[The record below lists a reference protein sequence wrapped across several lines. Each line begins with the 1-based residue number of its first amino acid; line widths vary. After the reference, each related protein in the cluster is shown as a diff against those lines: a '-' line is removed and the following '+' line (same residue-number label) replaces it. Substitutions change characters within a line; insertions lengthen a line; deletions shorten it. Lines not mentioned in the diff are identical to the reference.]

1 MNNQKVITNRK
12 NLYAFKG
19 KLLAFL
25 LRHDKMY
32 DFDQHGWRKV
42 SDLTE
47 NHGFTVS
54 ELEEIVENDNKNRY
68 EFSDDKSSIRARQGH
83 SISVDVELEEKTP
96 PDVLYHGTASRF
108 ISSIMDQGI
117 MKMTRLYVHLS
128 PTFETAVN
136 VGKRHGSPAVLTID
150 SKKMASD
157 GCKFYLSRNGVW
169 LTDFVDIKYINGI
182 WKNCLDN
189 QTDSTLKQ

>member
-12 NLYAFKG
+12 NLLAFKG

-32 DFDQHGWRKV
+32 EFDQHGWRKV

-54 ELEEIVENDNKNRY
+54 ELEEIVEKDNKNRY
-68 EFSDDKSSIRARQGH
+68 EFSDDKSNIRARQGH

-108 ISSIMDQGI
+108 VGSIMDQGI
-117 MKMTRLYVHLS
+117 IKMTRLYVHLS
-128 PTFETAVN
+128 ATFDTAIN
-136 VGKRHGSPAVLTID
+136 VGKRHGTPVVLTID

-157 GCKFYLSRNGVW
+157 GCKFYLSTNGVW
-169 LTDFVDIKYINGI
+169 LTDFVDVKYINGI
-182 WKNCLDN
+182 WENCLDN
-189 QTDSTLKQ
+189 YSSNQEKQ

>member
-54 ELEEIVENDNKNRY
+54 ELEEIVEKDNKNRY

-83 SISVDVELEEKTP
+83 SISVDVDLEEKTP

-108 ISSIMDQGI
+108 ISSIMDRGI

-128 PTFETAVN
+128 AMFDTAIN
-136 VGKRHGSPAVLTID
+136 VGMRHGSPAIITID

-157 GCKFYLSRNGVW
+157 GCKFYLSTNGVW
-169 LTDFVDIKYINGI
+169 LTDFVDVKYINGI
-182 WKNCLDN
+182 WKNCLDEYSSN
-189 QTDSTLKQ
+189 QENQ

>member
-1 MNNQKVITNRK
+1 MNNQKVIANGK
-12 NLYAFKG
+12 NLLAFKG

-54 ELEEIVENDNKNRY
+54 ELEEIVEKDNKNRY
-68 EFSDDKSSIRARQGH
+68 EFSDDKSCIRARQGH

-108 ISSIMDQGI
+108 ISSIMVQGI

-128 PTFETAVN
+128 ATFDTAIN
-136 VGKRHGSPAVLTID
+136 VGKRHGTPAVLTID
-150 SKKMASD
+150 SKKMSSD
-157 GCKFYLSRNGVW
+157 GCKFYLSTNGVW
-169 LTDFVDIKYINGI
+169 LTDFVDVKYINGI

-189 QTDSTLKQ
+189 YSSNQEKQ

>member
-47 NHGFTVS
+47 NHAFTVS

-68 EFSDDKSSIRARQGH
+68 EFSDDKNYIRARQGH
-83 SISVDVELEEKTP
+83 SISVDVDLDEKTP

-128 PTFETAVN
+128 PTFDTAVN

-150 SKKMASD
+150 SKKMAAD

-169 LTDFVDIKYINGI
+169 LTDFVDVKYINSI
-182 WKNCLDN
+182 WKNCLDEHSPN
-189 QTDSTLKQ
+189 QEKQ

>member
-54 ELEEIVENDNKNRY
+54 ELEEIVEKDNKNRY

-169 LTDFVDIKYINGI
+169 LTDFVDVKYINGI

-189 QTDSTLKQ
+189 QTDFKS